1 MFEKF
6 GEMSSAAEINEL
18 ALNLRSEGD
27 FDSIKEL
34 AKENG
39 IDQEMAEVFINDGIC
54 FLCDTLSAA
63 IGKINI
69 ECAELKPK
77 ELVKDWVEYIKG
89 TCAEHE
95 DMAAAVRKK
104 GKTIK
109 GCIADLLKWSF
120 KNCYAV
126 DADICKAAGV
136 SGANVKMG
144 IPGMARAKQ
153 IIKDYYLGGGAE

>member
-6 GEMSSAAEINEL
+6 GELSSAAEINEL
-18 ALNLRSEGD
+18 ALNLRSEDD

-39 IDQEMAEVFINDGIC
+39 IDPEMAEVFIDGGIDFIC
-54 FLCDTLSAA
+54 DAMSAA
-63 IGKINI
+63 IGKIDV

-77 ELVKDWVEYIKG
+77 ELVADWIEYIKG

-95 DMAAAVRKK
+95 GMAKAVREK
-104 GKTIK
+104 GKTVK
-109 GCIADLLKWSF
+109 GCIAELLKWSF

-126 DADICKAAGV
+126 DPAICKAAGV

>member
-6 GEMSSAAEINEL
+6 GELSSAAEINEL

-27 FDSIKEL
+27 VESIKAL

-39 IDQEMAEVFINDGIC
+39 IDDEIAAVFVDGGID

-63 IGKINI
+63 IGKINV
-69 ECAELKPK
+69 ECEELKPK
-77 ELVKDWVEYIKG
+77 ELVEDWVEYIKG

-126 DADICKAAGV
+126 DTDICKAAGV

-153 IIKDYYLGGGAE
+153 IIKDYYLGGEAE

>member
-63 IGKINI
+63 IGKINV

-136 SGANVKMG
+136 SGTNVKMG

-153 IIKDYYLGGGAE
+153 IMKDYYLGGEAE

>member
-6 GEMSSAAEINEL
+6 GELSSAAEINEL

-63 IGKINI
+63 IGKINV

-77 ELVKDWVEYIKG
+77 ELVEDWVEYIKG

-95 DMAAAVRKK
+95 DMAAAVREK

-136 SGANVKMG
+136 SGTNVKMG

-153 IIKDYYLGGGAE
+153 IIKDYYLGGEAK

>member
-6 GEMSSAAEINEL
+6 GELSSAAEINEL

-27 FDSIKEL
+27 IESIKAL

-39 IDQEMAEVFINDGIC
+39 IDGEIAEVFVDGGID

-63 IGKINI
+63 IGKINV
-69 ECAELKPK
+69 ECEELRPK
-77 ELVKDWVEYIKG
+77 ELVEDWVEYIKG

-153 IIKDYYLGGGAE
+153 IMKDYYLGGGAE